1 MESSKVLVIGAICIV
16 GLTSIL
22 ADVKKPVD
30 VKDAELEALLKRSE
44 ELLQEVTLVAQQV
57 DQAATEQV
65 VSMKE
70 SIEQLIEE
78 KKELQNEIKQ
88 VKDSIVSNIIDAAPF
103 ELQPILPDSE
113 DRG

>member
-1 MESSKVLVIGAICIV
+1 
-16 GLTSIL
+16 
-22 ADVKKPVD
+22 
-30 VKDAELEALLKRSE
+30 
-44 ELLQEVTLVAQQV
+44 
-57 DQAATEQV
+57 

>member
-1 MESSKVLVIGAICIV
+1 MENNKVLTIGAICIV
-16 GLTSIL
+16 SLTSIL
-22 ADVKKPVD
+22 ADVPEPVD
-30 VKDAELEALLKRSE
+30 IKDAELEALLRRSE

-78 KKELQNEIKQ
+78 KEELQNEIKQ
-88 VKDSIVSNIIDAAPF
+88 VKDSIVANVTNAAPF

-113 DRG
+113 DRR